1 MSEPV
6 IMSPVRVHDLRKG
19 DVIYTRKYHDTGGD
33 KGRPAV
39 VLAAYD
45 GSVVVA
51 YLTKQGQKSETFLHI
66 ATNATGTPSLILLN
80 RISTI
85 SQDRVLKRIG
95 RVTSEEMGKINVGL
109 SLLFGL

>member
-6 IMSPVRVHDLRKG
+6 ILSPVRVPDLRKG
-19 DVIYTRKYHDTGGD
+19 DVIYTRKYHDMGGD

-39 VLAAYD
+39 VLASYD

-51 YLTKQGQKSETFLHI
+51 YLTKQGQKPETFLHI
-66 ATNATGTPSLILLN
+66 ATNATGTPSLVLLN

-85 SQDRVLKRIG
+85 SQDRVLNRAG
-95 RVTSEEMGKINVGL
+95 RVNSGEMEKINVGL
-109 SLLFGL
+109 SLLFCL

>member
-6 IMSPVRVHDLRKG
+6 ILSPVRVPDLRKG
-19 DVIYTRKYHDTGGD
+19 DVIYTRKYHDMGGD

-39 VLAAYD
+39 VLALYD

-51 YLTKQGQKSETFLHI
+51 YMTKKRQFYSPEFRVVTE
-66 ATNATGTPSLILLN
+66 ATGTPSLILLN

-85 SQDRVLKRIG
+85 SQDRVLKRVG
-95 RVTSEEMGKINVGL
+95 RVTPDELGRINVGL
-109 SLLFGL
+109 SLLLRL